1 MEANPNPVSEGA
13 LQGPERS
20 KRRDIAHLVVLVVP
34 WAFVGW
40 LWWRVG
46 QTTTAGQLLSAAGLV
61 VLLAA
66 VSLLINFAW
75 ILHNVRIFRRKGP
88 RTGRTTSELDYRMD
102 WTRRPVVADWPA
114 VRMAAVVVVSPAAD
128 FKMFLSA
135 TRVNAPALPA
145 PSP

>member
-1 MEANPNPVSEGA
+1 MEANPNPVSQGA

-20 KRRDIAHLVVLVVP
+20 SRRDIAHLVLLVVP
-34 WAFVGW
+34 WVFVGW

-46 QTTTAGQLLSAAGLV
+46 QTTTAGELLKAAGLV
-61 VLLAA
+61 VVLAA
-66 VSLLINFAW
+66 VSLLLNFAW

-88 RTGRTTSELDYRMD
+88 RTGRATSKLDYRMD
-102 WTRRPVVADWPA
+102 WTRRPIAADWPA

-128 FKMFLSA
+128 CKVFLSG
-135 TRVNAPALPA
+135 TRTSASALPA